1 MSEEE
6 THARQLVIFTLGDE
20 QYALPIK
27 QVHEIIRYR
36 QPRSVA
42 STQDWVRGVLSLRGK
57 IVPVYDLAARLGVN
71 AEIGEQ
77 TKIVI
82 LEAGSITAGVIVD
95 AVDEV
100 LTVKAD
106 QLEQLP
112 NADTTL
118 MDSIAK
124 LGDRLVV
131 LLDPSTLFAATS
143 LAA

>member
-100 LTVKAD
+100 LTVEDTQIERAPTAD
-106 QLEQLP
+106 PDLI
-112 NADTTL
+112 
-118 MDSIAK
+118 DSIAK
-124 LGDRLVV
+124 IGERLVV
-131 LLDPSTLFAATS
+131 LLNPSTIFSDGQIAA
-143 LAA
+143 

>member
-1 MSEEE
+1 VSDQ
-6 THARQLVIFTLGDE
+6 TDARQLVVFTLGAE

-27 QVHEIIRYR
+27 QVQEIIRYK
-36 QPRSVA
+36 QPRSFT
-42 STQDWVRGVLSLRGK
+42 STDYSVRGVINLRGR
-57 IVPVYDLAARLGVN
+57 IIPVHDLAARLGVST
-71 AEIGEQ
+71 ELSDHTMIM
-77 TKIVI
+77 I
-82 LEAGSITAGVIVD
+82 LEAAAQTVGVIVD

>member
-100 LTVKAD
+100 LTVEDTQIERAPTAD
-106 QLEQLP
+106 PALI
-112 NADTTL
+112 
-118 MDSIAK
+118 DSIAK
-124 LGDRLVV
+124 IGERLVV
-131 LLDPSTLFAATS
+131 LLNPSTIFSDGQIAA
-143 LAA
+143 